1 MKTRQEIK
9 AIARSAMGAQRGT
22 SVVVYLLIIA
32 ASFALGIVMGIF
44 SVVTSPVLSWPLFY
58 LGFFFVIYP
67 IIVKACGI
75 FIKIYNRVTANAS
88 EMFANLSE
96 NYLRRVGSMA
106 LVTLFTMLWSM
117 LLIIP
122 GIIKGISYSMTA
134 YILADCPDVTAKDA
148 IKLSMRMTNGHKMDL
163 FVMSLSF
170 IGWWMLSTLTCH
182 ILGIV
187 FVAPYMST
195 TEAGYYVELRDKAI
209 ASGVIS
215 ESELYPGRRL
225 Q

>member
-9 AIARSAMGAQRGT
+9 AIARSAMRAQRGT
-22 SVVVYLLIIA
+22 SIIVYLLFMA
-32 ASFALGIVMGIF
+32 AGFALGIVMGIF

-58 LGFFFVIYP
+58 LAFFFVIYP
-67 IIVKACGI
+67 LAVKSCGI

-88 EMFANLSE
+88 ELFANFSE
-96 NYLRRVGSMA
+96 NYLRRVGGMA
-106 LVTLFTMLWSM
+106 LVTLFTALWSM
-117 LLIIP
+117 LFIIP

-134 YILADCPDVTAKDA
+134 YILVDCPDVTAKDA

-163 FVMSLSF
+163 FVMNLSF
-170 IGWWMLSTLTCH
+170 IGWWMLSTLTCG

-209 ASGVIS
+209 ASGAIS